1 MDVAIIV
8 LGGVASTI
16 GGVIVTYLIIV
27 SSRLA
32 KQEIKWEQQDAL
44 WKKNEEDHLALVTLI
59 DDVKSDLK
67 ADIRRLENHIIR
79 VERKIDDLR
88 SQ

>member
-44 WKKNEEDHLALVTLI
+44 WKKNEEDHLALVRLI

-79 VERKIDDLR
+79 VERKIDDMR

>member
-27 SSRLA
+27 SSRLP
-32 KQEIKWEQQDAL
+32 KQDIKWEQQDAL
-44 WKKNEEDHLALVTLI
+44 WKKNEEDHLALVRLI
-59 DDVKSDLK
+59 ADVKSDLK